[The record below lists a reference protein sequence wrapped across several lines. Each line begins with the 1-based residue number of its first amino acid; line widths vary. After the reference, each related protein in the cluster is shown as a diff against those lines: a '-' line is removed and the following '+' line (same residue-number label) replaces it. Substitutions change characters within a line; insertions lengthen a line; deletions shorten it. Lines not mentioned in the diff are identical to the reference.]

1 MKKLFHPIATHRSA
15 FTLFLTLAA
24 VVSSRPAIGAGGED
38 FLPILERYFRATYAR
53 DYQEAYPHIA
63 AGDQRLKD
71 SRSYVRE
78 RGAFTGFTLDVARKL
93 ASYAELM
100 PTEKQVV
107 TDRAKVKLRVR
118 VPDANKLSEIL
129 YGWDSERLEALDQR
143 QRRALLE
150 SIDSLHRAGKLPMVE
165 GEESFDLVKEAN
177 GWKVFL
183 DWSSGVRVN
192 FQASIPA
199 AVPVTAVIEQAEV
212 GSRPGG
218 IFKVAVKI
226 KNIGNEPMLA
236 RIGHLVDPHDFRD
249 YLDLVDCGFLLPVKL
264 LPGVEEEF
272 VSTYLLRSS
281 LPEGVRRLNVTY
293 AFSAA
298 K

>member
-1 MKKLFHPIATHRSA
+1 MKKLFHQIAMRRSV
-15 FTLFLTLAA
+15 FTFFLTLAA
-24 VVSSRPAIGAGGED
+24 VVFSRPAISAGGED

-53 DYQEAYPHIA
+53 EYQAAYAHIA

-107 TDRAKVKLRVR
+107 TDRAKVKLRVG

-226 KNIGNEPMLA
+226 KNIGKEPMLA